1 MCQSSSHCQKPEGKK
16 VREQNNTRNMI
27 WSVWISCKSA
37 FLLSILLKTL
47 LFQWLQYSHFV
58 PLVWCFSLIKICPK
72 YQQPRKEISY
82 FPSLRA
88 LFDFNYF
95 YTCLGNQ
102 IAFPRGLKGERE
114 GKKRHGKK
122 ETEKGETKVCRRIQL
137 KRSKLLL
144 LKLQQKL
151 LLSNTVGRVFKLFF
165 KVLFY
170 QSSIQKIA
178 DIIL

>member
-1 MCQSSSHCQKPEGKK
+1 M
-16 VREQNNTRNMI
+16 
-27 WSVWISCKSA
+27 
-37 FLLSILLKTL
+37 
-47 LFQWLQYSHFV
+47 LFQQLQYSHFV
-58 PLVWCFSLIKICPK
+58 PLGWCFSLIKICPK

-102 IAFPRGLKGERE
+102 ISFPSGLKRGKGRER
-114 GKKRHGKK
+114 RHGEK

-137 KRSKLLL
+137 KLSKLLL

-151 LLSNTVGRVFKLFF
+151 LLSNMVVCVLNFFF

-178 DIIL
+178 DIILQACMIINH